1 MIKGAFKGF
10 LVAFVL
16 NILGLHI
23 RLVEVIQP
31 HLEIAITTEIFY
43 LFFIVAGAILLSK
56 RT

>member
-16 NILGLHI
+16 NILGLHLQLI
-23 RLVEVIQP
+23 EVVQP
-31 HLEIAITTEIFY
+31 HLETVITTEIFY

>member
-16 NILGLHI
+16 NILGLHF
-23 RLVEVIQP
+23 RLIEVVQP
-31 HLEIAITTEIFY
+31 YLEITVTTEIFY